1 MHPRI
6 SLNTISS
13 LRWPLDDDLA
23 MLDRL
28 EAPHFGFPLLKI
40 GSEIEA
46 GIDRI
51 RNSGRSVSCVAASTA
66 AASLL
71 TEEDALGVLAPAI
84 DVADALNSPLCYFTS
99 GTTPDGMSTDQ
110 ACEALASALPPSIDY
125 ARSKGVRLA
134 IENNSV
140 TNRSLGFVHTLVD
153 TIRVCEQTGL
163 QICLELQNCWYE
175 QDLPRL
181 FREHVSLFGIVQV
194 SDFRVGEDLRLNR
207 RVLGDGSMP
216 LVWMIEALLEA
227 GYEGLFDI
235 EVIGPCIDR
244 EGPESALRRSA
255 EWLSERLE
263 ELGV

>member
-13 LRWPLDDDLA
+13 LTWSLERDLA

-28 EAPHFGFPLLKI
+28 ASPSFGFPLLKI
-40 GSEIEA
+40 EGDVAS
-46 GIDRI
+46 GVGHI
-51 RNSGRSVSCVAASTA
+51 RDSGRPVSCVAASTA
-66 AASLL
+66 RASLL
-71 TEEDALGVLAPAI
+71 TSKDAFDALAPAI
-84 DVADALNSPLCYFTS
+84 DVAHAVQSPLCYFTS
-99 GTTPDGMSTDQ
+99 GTTPERMSTDD
-110 ACEALASALPPSIDY
+110 ARDALVAALPSSIEY

-153 TIRVCEQTGL
+153 TIRLCEQTDL
-163 QICLELQNCWYE
+163 EICLELQNCWYE
-175 QDLPRL
+175 ADLPRL
-181 FREHVSLFGIVQV
+181 LHDHVARIGIVQV
-194 SDFRVGEDLRLNR
+194 SDFRVGESLQLNR

-216 LVWMIEALLEA
+216 LPWMIETLLDA
-227 GYEGLFDI
+227 GYEGIFDI
-235 EVIGPCIDR
+235 EIIGPSIDD

-263 ELGV
+263 ELGA